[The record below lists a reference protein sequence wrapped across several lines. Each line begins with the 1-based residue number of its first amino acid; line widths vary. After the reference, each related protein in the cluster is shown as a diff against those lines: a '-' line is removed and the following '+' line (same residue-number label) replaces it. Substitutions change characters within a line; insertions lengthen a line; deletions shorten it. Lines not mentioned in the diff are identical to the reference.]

1 MNTSMRPFSS
11 SEDEEGL
18 IRLSE
23 GRPVLLRVR
32 LIIWITFLRA
42 FLLLVRKI
50 WWIRLFGL
58 ERFERR
64 LLCEFFTCSWIG
76 WILLRLF

>member
-1 MNTSMRPFSS
+1 MRPFSS
-11 SEDEEGL
+11 SEDEVGL

-23 GRPVLLRVR
+23 GHPVLPRVKS
-32 LIIWITFLRA
+32 IIWITFLRA

-50 WWIRLFGL
+50 WWIRLFAL
-58 ERFERR
+58 ERLERR

-76 WILLRLF
+76 WILLKLF